1 MLPKQIDPNKLKVK
15 YVLGNHSSLPNYPTP
30 EDILYEL
37 LRDYCARADE
47 NIRITDVHLAKRYAI
62 SVERAVETLE
72 HLVAKGIAE
81 IARVGS
87 EKTTYEII
95 LNPYA

>member
-15 YVLGNHSSLPNYPTP
+15 YVLGNHSSLRNYPTP

-37 LRDYCARADE
+37 IRDYCARADE
-47 NIRITDVHLAKRYAI
+47 SIRFTDVYLAKRYSI
-62 SVERAVETLE
+62 SLE
-72 HLVAKGIAE
+72 SASEVMQDLVVKGFAE
-81 IARVGS
+81 VARVGS

-95 LNPYA
+95 SNPYA